1 MLVQS
6 IAAVKRR
13 VVFHAVAKWRAR
25 MDRTGSHYPRLRI
38 RQLCIQAVRFAT
50 GFKLPSDEAIM
61 HDNSNRPVIAPVW
74 RQMLPWNFV
83 PGFASQAARTELRNL
98 PTSRLSRLLS
108 PDSDFAAV
116 ST

>member
-38 RQLCIQAVRFAT
+38 RQLCIQAVFAT
-50 GFKLPSDEAIM
+50 GFELPSDEAIM
-61 HDNSNRPVIAPVW
+61 HDNSDRPAISPV
-74 RQMLPWNFV
+74 
-83 PGFASQAARTELRNL
+83 
-98 PTSRLSRLLS
+98 
-108 PDSDFAAV
+108 
-116 ST
+116 